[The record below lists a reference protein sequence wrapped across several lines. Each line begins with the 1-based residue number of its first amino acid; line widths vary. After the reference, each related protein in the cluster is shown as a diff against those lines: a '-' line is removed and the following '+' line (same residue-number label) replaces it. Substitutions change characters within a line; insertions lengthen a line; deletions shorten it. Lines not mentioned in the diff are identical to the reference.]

1 MGKLDLFTSILKDK
15 RIANRSTHQA
25 TFLFNVVG
33 YGNDDDTIESAHC
46 QRNLCWTYAQHQ
58 AYVTHC
64 LETKH
69 CGNFIIYRPQYSHVK
84 YILDGQHRRKAW
96 RLFVNGEI
104 VVEKEG
110 ELIIWND
117 FTKDEI
123 KKLER
128 VLICSIDSIETKTPY
143 DESLA
148 EDIYNKFNFTGAK
161 H

>member
-33 YGNDDDTIESAHC
+33 YGNDDDIIESAHC
-46 QRNLCWTYAQHQ
+46 QRNLCWSYTQYQ

-69 CGNFIIYRPQYSHVK
+69 CGNFIIYRPQYSDVK
-84 YILDGQHRRKAW
+84 YILDGQHRKEAW
-96 RLFVNGEI
+96 RLFIEGDLTI
-104 VVEKEG
+104 QKEG
-110 ELIIWND
+110 EIIRWSD
-117 FTKDEI
+117 FIKDEVREL
-123 KKLER
+123 KRGLK
-128 VLICSIDSIETKTPY
+128 CSIDAIETRTPY
-143 DESLA
+143 DKSLA
-148 EDIYNKFNFTGAK
+148 EDIYNKFNFTGVK